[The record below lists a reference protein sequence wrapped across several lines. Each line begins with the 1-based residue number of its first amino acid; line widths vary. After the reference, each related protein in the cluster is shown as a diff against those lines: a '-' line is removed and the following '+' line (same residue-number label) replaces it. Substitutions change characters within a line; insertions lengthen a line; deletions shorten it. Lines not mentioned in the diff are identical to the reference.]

1 MAAIFSHRATL
12 HKVCAVLPQER
23 TGVSM
28 SELIATLEQQ
38 RDLPNDLLCSLLE
51 TDRYDAALFQ
61 AADRV
66 RRQRYGTDVFVRG
79 LIEFTNYCRN
89 DCYYCGIRRSNAHV
103 QRYRLTPEEILACC
117 TEGYALGFRTFV
129 LQGGEDAFS
138 RSSVSVKW
146 FLPYGNGFRTVPLRF
161 LSGSGKNP
169 AIGRFSVPVQTGICC
184 GMKPQTRH
192 TIAVCTPSRFR
203 LKTGNA
209 VCLT

>member
-23 TGVSM
+23 TGFSM

-38 RDLPNDLLCSLLE
+38 RDLPDDLLCSLLE

-103 QRYRLTPEEILACC
+103 QRYRLTPEEILAWG
-117 TEGYALGFRTFV
+117 TRWGSGHLSYRA
-129 LQGGEDAFS
+129 AKMPFS

-146 FLPYGNGFRTVPLRF
+146 FLPYGNGFRTVPLRS
-161 LSGSGKNP
+161 LSESGKNP